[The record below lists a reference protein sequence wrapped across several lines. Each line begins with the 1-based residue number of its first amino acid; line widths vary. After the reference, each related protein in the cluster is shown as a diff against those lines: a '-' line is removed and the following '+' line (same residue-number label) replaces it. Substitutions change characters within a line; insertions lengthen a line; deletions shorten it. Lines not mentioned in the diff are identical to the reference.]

1 MKVNV
6 EGERSLEDATN
17 DDKKKRRMDY
27 QNVLQVDVSQVSGLD
42 PGINGPFNQTLEST
56 MTPNI
61 NALPIKSTNNLDLN
75 ESNDKD
81 KDKNESID
89 KTDINEQISLK
100 LSIKPTS
107 VQSPESSSNY
117 KSKVK
122 PYNFNF
128 GTLSSQFGFYW
139 VVGQRCNVPD

>member
-81 KDKNESID
+81 KNESID